1 MTVLRRMVVGA
12 QSVKFAFEIV
22 STLFEF
28 IFAVDLGF
36 DKTLKFRDF
45 AVELRVRSRI
55 AEGRQSSVPL
65 GWSARWYQSLIERP

>member
-1 MTVLRRMVVGA
+1 MVVGA

-36 DKTLKFRDF
+36 DEAFEFADF
-45 AVELRVRSRI
+45 TVELGVR
-55 AEGRQSSVPL
+55 
-65 GWSARWYQSLIERP
+65 